1 MEHPKES
8 DAFSVGGE
16 LHTALL
22 AGVAEIALMPEG
34 EQRAWALRGVASML
48 IETPESFKAAAF
60 ELCPELAVAEPIPDT
75 YLSAEERELA
85 ARLTLADMQEVD
97 RALIAGA
104 VGTWRKMARVVG
116 HAMVTLQ
123 GQVPDLPL
131 GVYMQRIEALV
142 RDARLEAQGDIRF
155 IRLCEVRLPSTG
167 TRAAAQAT
175 RAE

>member
-1 MEHPKES
+1 MEHPNQS
-8 DAFSVGGE
+8 DPFSVGGE
-16 LHTALL
+16 LHTALK

-34 EQRAWALRGVASML
+34 AQGAWALRGVASML
-48 IETPESFKAAAF
+48 IET
-60 ELCPELAVAEPIPDT
+60 
-75 YLSAEERELA
+75 
-85 ARLTLADMQEVD
+85 
-97 RALIAGA
+97 
-104 VGTWRKMARVVG
+104 WRKMWGIVG

-155 IRLCEVRLPSTG
+155 IRLSEVRLPSTD